1 MYIIDRLMDRNNP
14 SKKNLICNLWFV
26 NNKYIDG
33 FTDRQ
38 SALNFF
44 KLLYSIGK
52 FNISSTR
59 KPYVMLLMFFFV
71 RRYIHW

>member
-1 MYIIDRLMDRNNP
+1 MLIRFYQQKKFIVIYIHNLLLCILLINSWTETIRQ
-14 SKKNLICNLWFV
+14 KKNLISNLWFV

-44 KLLYSIGK
+44 
-52 FNISSTR
+52 
-59 KPYVMLLMFFFV
+59 
-71 RRYIHW
+71 

>member
-33 FTDRQ
+33 FTDR
-38 SALNFF
+38 
-44 KLLYSIGK
+44 
-52 FNISSTR
+52 
-59 KPYVMLLMFFFV
+59 
-71 RRYIHW
+71 

>member
-1 MYIIDRLMDRNNP
+1 MYIIDKLMDRNNP
-14 SKKNLICNLWFV
+14 SKKNLIGNLWFV

-44 KLLYSIGK
+44 
-52 FNISSTR
+52 
-59 KPYVMLLMFFFV
+59 
-71 RRYIHW
+71 